1 MSRFL
6 HQQLDVI
13 DSTEGI
19 PQFYFRY
26 VAHSEQHHQGMLN
39 NKPTPVYET
48 TLQVVFKDDEAKNE
62 LTVYFKNPT
71 DVNATTI
78 QLIAY
83 FPTPLEFEY
92 FSRIKAEETIAKWAS
107 YDGLLNG

>member
-13 DSTEGI
+13 DST
-19 PQFYFRY
+19 
-26 VAHSEQHHQGMLN
+26 V
-39 NKPTPVYET
+39 
-48 TLQVVFKDDEAKNE
+48 
-62 LTVYFKNPT
+62 
-71 DVNATTI
+71 

>member
-1 MSRFL
+1 
-6 HQQLDVI
+6 
-13 DSTEGI
+13 
-19 PQFYFRY
+19 
-26 VAHSEQHHQGMLN
+26 
-39 NKPTPVYET
+39 VYEN

-83 FPTPLEFEY
+83 FPTPLEFDY
-92 FSRIKAEETIAKWAS
+92 CFRIKAEEMIAKRAFN
-107 YDGLLNG
+107 DGLLNG